1 MDGPTEASAD
11 LPAPPARVLAVIADL
26 ESYPQWVAGTTDVE
40 VLDADGAGMPRRAS
54 FAVAGGPLRGSWTL
68 EYAWATASDG
78 TGLVSWSLV
87 QADVLR
93 RLDGS
98 HRLQAVPGGTR
109 VTHRLAVEGRVPVLA
124 VLRRRAERFL
134 VERVLADLRAQ
145 VAARN
150 P

>member
-11 LPAPPARVLAVIADL
+11 LPAPPAQVLAVIADL
-26 ESYPQWVAGTTDVE
+26 ASYPQWVAGTTDVE
-40 VLDADGAGMPRRAS
+40 VLDTDAEGRPHQAR

-68 EYAWATASDG
+68 EYAWATAADG

-98 HRLQAVPGGTR
+98 HQLRAVRGGTR
-109 VTHRLAVEGRVPVLA
+109 VTHRLAVELRVPVLGA
-124 VLRRRAERFL
+124 LRRRAERFL

-145 VAARN
+145 LAERY

>member
-1 MDGPTEASAD
+1 MDGATEASAD
-11 LPAPPARVLAVIADL
+11 LPAPPDRVLAVIADL
-26 ESYPQWVAGTTDVE
+26 EDYPRWVGGTTDVE
-40 VLDADGAGMPRRAS
+40 VLEADAVGRPRRAR
-54 FAVAGGPLRGSWTL
+54 FAVARGPLRGSWTL
-68 EYAWATASDG
+68 DYAWATGADG

-87 QADVLR
+87 QADALR

-98 HRLQAVPGGTR
+98 HRLQAVAGGTR
-109 VTHRLAVEGRVPVLA
+109 VTHRLAVELRVPVLA

-145 VAARN
+145 VAERS